1 MRVKVDRPESS
12 SPKAHFKV
20 VYEFSLNLDGDDS
33 SWFGYRI
40 RENPFEGETDE
51 ELVAYLA
58 KIIDPGTDTP
68 FYGIMDLL
76 LELNI
81 FENMEPV
88 LLDVSLRPPDEP
100 DHM

>member
-12 SPKAHFKV
+12 APKAHFKV
-20 VYEFSLNLDGDDS
+20 VYEFDINLNKDDS
-33 SWFGYRI
+33 SWFGHWVG
-40 RENPFEGETDE
+40 ENPFEGETDE

-76 LELNI
+76 WELDIFNNI
-81 FENMEPV
+81 DPV